1 MRHQFRI
8 GHNDLPRSTLQAG
21 YPSEA
26 FEDVVVEFGAVRPH
40 DNTYS
45 VVLTSYREASLDQA
59 ALFIRNLA
67 TRQRAL
73 RADNRLD

>member
-8 GHNDLPRSTLQAG
+8 GQNDLSRATLQAA
-21 YPSEA
+21 YPAEA
-26 FEDVVVEFGAVRPH
+26 FEDVVVDFGPIRPH

-45 VVLTSYREASLDQA
+45 VVLTSYVPRSLEQA

-73 RADNRLD
+73 RADNPLD